1 MDTFLIVLA
10 GIFLIAGLAGCFVS
24 KLPGT
29 MLCYL
34 GIIILQYSSIAEF
47 SVHFFIKWGVLVIAV
62 QGLDYLI
69 PDWGNR
75 QFGGS
80 RKGVCF
86 GMLGMLAGMYFGT
99 WGIITGA
106 VIGAFVGELI
116 AGKESNKAIHQ
127 ALGSFSLFIVG
138 TISQLIVCGILLY
151 YYIDNLSY
159 VMMW

>member
-10 GIFLIAGLAGCFVS
+10 GIFLLTGLAGCIFS

-29 MLCYL
+29 MICYL

-75 QFGGS
+75 KFGGS
-80 RKGVCF
+80 
-86 GMLGMLAGMYFGT
+86 
-99 WGIITGA
+99 
-106 VIGAFVGELI
+106 
-116 AGKESNKAIHQ
+116 
-127 ALGSFSLFIVG
+127 
-138 TISQLIVCGILLY
+138 
-151 YYIDNLSY
+151 
-159 VMMW
+159 

>member
-10 GIFLIAGLAGCFVS
+10 GIFLITGLAGSVIS

-29 MLCYL
+29 LLCYL
-34 GIIILQYSSIAEF
+34 GLLVLQYSTIADF

-75 QFGGS
+75 KFGGS
-80 RKGVCF
+80 KKGVYSSLT
-86 GMLGMLAGMYFGT
+86 GLLMGLYFGP

-106 VIGAFVGELI
+106 VAGAFFGELF
-116 AGKESNKAIHQ
+116 AGKKSNQAIHH
-127 ALGSFSLFIVG
+127 AVGSFVLFFLG
-138 TISQLIVCGILLY
+138 TISQLIVSGLLIY
-151 YYIDNLSY
+151 HYVENLSY
-159 VMMW
+159 VL